1 MVNFGKSDKI
11 IKISGKVNKPPLITD
26 SVIFRSLSKKK

>member
-11 IKISGKVNKPPLITD
+11 IKVSGKVDKLNTTD
-26 SVIFRSLSKKK
+26 LKKKILWQYPV